1 MDSMFHPAAKKRHKG
16 LMLSENEVI
25 DWTAFCPICLSAAP
39 RKPIYQIQ
47 RAPPIHFLKCTKCH
61 GASASHMPSPETVKS
76 IYDDFY
82 LESDTEKFTFHGV
95 QRLVD
100 HIFRRIHLS
109 HMSHSQKIYRIL
121 EIGGGDGTLS
131 KEIGNRILHQN
142 SQLEIEISEVEL
154 YKGEDTVDETVKL
167 RFFES
172 LTQVEGR
179 FDLVIASAVLHQIP
193 ENNEILGGLFARVR
207 NGGVFFARTAFILPI
222 ARLLGPFIDTLYP
235 FHVHDLGCHFWNSV
249 PDKFS
254 LNAEI
259 LSSRPSLVESQISRA
274 PINALAG
281 HLLKF
286 PARLELLVAGRNNRC
301 PSWTFVGGWEVFLKF
316 H

>member
-1 MDSMFHPAAKKRHKG
+1 
-16 LMLSENEVI
+16 
-25 DWTAFCPICLSAAP
+25 
-39 RKPIYQIQ
+39 
-47 RAPPIHFLKCTKCH
+47 
-61 GASASHMPSPETVKS
+61 MPSPQKIKS
-76 IYDDFY
+76 IYNDYY

-95 QRLVD
+95 HRLVD
-100 HIFRRIHLS
+100 HIFRRIHLTPS
-109 HMSHSQKIYRIL
+109 HKIYRIL

-131 KEIGNRILHQN
+131 REIGNRILQQN
-142 SQLEIEISEVEL
+142 SQLQIEISEVEL
-154 YKGEDTVDETVKL
+154 YKGKDTVDETIK
-167 RFFES
+167 FQSFES

-179 FDLVIASAVLHQIP
+179 FDLVIASAVIHQIP
-193 ENNEILGGLFARVR
+193 ENNEILRGLFARVR
-207 NGGVFFARTAFILPI
+207 NGGLFFARTAFILPI
-222 ARLLGPFIDTLYP
+222 ARLLGRFIDILYP

-249 PDKFS
+249 PDNFS

-286 PARLELLVAGRNNRC
+286 PAHIELLIGGRKKRC
-301 PSWTFVGGWEVFLKF
+301 PFWTFVGGWEVFLKF